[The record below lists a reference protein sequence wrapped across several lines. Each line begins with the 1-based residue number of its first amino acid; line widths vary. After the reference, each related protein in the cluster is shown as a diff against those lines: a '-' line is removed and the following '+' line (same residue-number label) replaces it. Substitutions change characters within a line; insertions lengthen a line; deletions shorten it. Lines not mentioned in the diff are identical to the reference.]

1 MFTTLYKKCLD
12 LAAHKSSKYYLA
24 AVSFIESSFFP
35 IPPDVMVIPMVISK
49 KNDFFKI
56 FLITT
61 IFSVLGGILGYFIGA
76 FFFDI
81 GIQVMT
87 FYGYEDKLISLKNNL
102 INSEGFYAWLGILF
116 LAGFTPLPYKVFTI
130 ASGLIGFNILIFIL
144 VSLISRG
151 MRFFLVSFL
160 SYKFGDLFTQ
170 FMNKH
175 GSKWFTII
183 GILIFIIGFI
193 IYLIFKSHA

>member
-1 MFTTLYKKCLD
+1 MFNTLYKKCLD

-24 AVSFIESSFFP
+24 LVSFIESSFFP

-76 FFFDI
+76 FFFELGMEI
-81 GIQVMT
+81 MS
-87 FYGYEDKLISLKNNL
+87 FYGYEDKLTNLKNNL
-102 INSEGFYAWLGILF
+102 INSEGFYAWFGILF

-130 ASGLIGFNILIFIL
+130 ASGLIGFNIFIFIFI
-144 VSLISRG
+144 SLISRG
-151 MRFFLVSFL
+151 LRFFIVSYL
-160 SYKFGDLFTQ
+160 SYKFGNLFTQ
-170 FMNKH
+170 FMKKY
-175 GSKWFTII
+175 GSKWFTIV
-183 GILIFIIGFI
+183 GILIVILGII
-193 IYLIFKSHA
+193 IYLIFKLYA

>member
-1 MFTTLYKKCLD
+1 MFNTLYKKCLN

-24 AVSFIESSFFP
+24 VVSFVESSFFP

-49 KNDFFKI
+49 KEDFFKI

-81 GIQVMT
+81 AMQVMT
-87 FYGYEDKLISLKNNL
+87 FYGYENKLTDLKNNL
-102 INSEGFYAWLGILF
+102 INSEGFYAWLSVLF

-144 VSLISRG
+144 ISLISRG
-151 MRFFLVSFL
+151 LRFFIVSYL

-170 FMNKH
+170 FMETH

-183 GILIFIIGFI
+183 GILIVIVGLSIYFISKF
-193 IYLIFKSHA
+193 YV